1 MLVWIIRL
9 ALGGVFAYAGVS
21 KLADPATFASALRGY
36 ELLPEVFTGPLALAL
51 PSVEIALALGLV
63 FGLYTKSLSRFAQ
76 ALLVLFSCAVI
87 YRLAT
92 GTPGACGCFGPGEML
107 SWRTVAR
114 NVGLVCL
121 AQVLL
126 TQDAPGLFR
135 ARRAELAMLGSVLVI
150 SVAAGA
156 VAGALSVAPYTVVGS
171 GPAVDEN
178 SYVLGAGELALE
190 SLRLSD
196 LTGRSTAVPLARDA
210 SYLLLFADVRCPMCG
225 DVAVWIERNVNRLPE
240 APGLVVVATGATD
253 AEVPASFGGGAGKG
267 PLVSLPQARE
277 IVRSWGLE
285 TQVYFDLNDKLATR
299 LHLRASSAA
308 FLVERQLVTMSLR
321 LAKSTPVRHP
331 DVIDILADVPT
342 ASILEGSQQ
351 DLRLARTRQ
360 HPKEE

>member
-1 MLVWIIRL
+1 MLVWLIRL
-9 ALGGVFAYAGVS
+9 ALGGVFAYAGIS
-21 KLADPATFASALRGY
+21 KLADPATFTSALRGY
-36 ELLPEVFTGPLALAL
+36 GLLPEVFTGPLALAL

-126 TQDAPGLFR
+126 TQDAPGLFP
-135 ARRAELAMLGSVLVI
+135 RRAELAMLGSILVI

-178 SYVLGAGELALE
+178 LYVLGAGELALE

-196 LTGRSTAVPLARDA
+196 LTGRSTEVPLARDA

-225 DVAVWIERNVNRLPE
+225 DVAVWLERNTDRLPE
-240 APGLVVVATGATD
+240 ALELVIVATGATD
-253 AEVPASFGGGAGKG
+253 AEVPASFGGGQDRS
-267 PLVSLPQARE
+267 PLVSFTQARD
-277 IVRSWGLE
+277 IVKGWGLE
-285 TQVYFDLNDKLATR
+285 TQVYLDLNDRLAAR
-299 LHLRASSAA
+299 LHLRASSA
-308 FLVERQLVTMSLR
+308 LLVVERRSVMTSFRLVT
-321 LAKSTPVRHP
+321 STPVRHP
-331 DVIDILADVPT
+331 DAIDLLAGTPS
-342 ASILEGSQQ
+342 ASILEESPQ
-351 DLRLARTRQ
+351 DLRPARTRQ